1 MTARRVLWVLLVV
14 AAVALPACG
23 SSDTDNYKKDA
34 KAIIDPLR
42 GTINSTDQRISAQT
56 SDQGKIAELD
66 KTRKAVDEAATKL
79 EGLKPPGDAKTEHQE
94 FVKQLHLFAAD
105 IKAVETAAQA
115 KDQAGAKQALAKLQ
129 TDTQALKQANDAL
142 KAKVSG

>member
-79 EGLKPPGDAKTEHQE
+79 EALKPPGDAKAEHE
-94 FVKQLHLFAAD
+94 GFVKQLHLFAAD

-142 KAKVSG
+142 KAKVNG

>member
-23 SSDTDNYKKDA
+23 SSDNDTYKKDA
-34 KAIIDPLR
+34 KAIIEPLR
-42 GTINSTDQRISAQT
+42 GTINSTDQRITAQS

-66 KTRKAVDEAATKL
+66 KTRKAVDQAATKL
-79 EGLKPPGDAKTEHQE
+79 EGLNPPSDAKAEHQA

-105 IKAVETAAQA
+105 IKAVETAAQR

-129 TDTQALKQANDAL
+129 SDTLALKKANDAL
-142 KAKVSG
+142 KAKVNG